1 LRLHGARVAA
11 IQRKAGV
18 MAQGSV
24 IPHCA
29 ECEARWLP
37 ADDEHW
43 RAHLTN
49 DEEIVFCCRE
59 CAHREFGDE

>member
-1 LRLHGARVAA
+1 
-11 IQRKAGV
+11 
-18 MAQGSV
+18 MAHGSV

-49 DEEIVFCCRE
+49 DEEIVFCGRE